1 MLELIL
7 GGAGTGKTI
16 LIYDKIK
23 QAVQAGQQVILLV
36 PEQASF
42 ENERQLYRLLGPQK
56 ALSVEVLSFTRLCDR
71 VFRAYGGM
79 AGIHME
85 DSSKLLLM
93 SVALE
98 GLREQLQVYGRE
110 TAAPFI
116 ESMCEL
122 VHELKTAGVIPSQLR
137 QAALEQETE
146 ESKNKFYDISLIYE
160 MYQAV
165 IEQGYDDPDDHLL
178 RAVRLLEGKQFFA
191 GTHVF
196 IDGFTAFMGA
206 EWRMLEGIFC
216 GGGILTAALCCEN
229 IHTGNG
235 VFAAASATARRLT
248 DLASRCGKKIAA
260 PICLQEPV
268 RFQTAGLKALAEK
281 FPHIR
286 PEKAESSEGVFLTEC
301 GDFYDEIEI
310 AASRIAAFV
319 REGYRYREIAVIA
332 RDTEP
337 YQAPIETIFSRYH
350 IPYFDDRRSDVVTHP
365 LARGLLYALDAVQSG
380 FESEYVLAL
389 SKSCLLGLSAEQGG
403 LLENYCYVWN
413 VTRKTWRTPFEN
425 HPDGLKDALN
435 EEASQRLAQANEARA
450 YIMDNLLT
458 LEEDLRDCD
467 GKGFATAVY
476 QYLLNIQA
484 ADHLR
489 AAAEEME
496 PAEAKQL
503 LEDGAQ
509 VWDALMGTLDIF
521 GGVLE
526 TVRFPL
532 NRFVDLF
539 RLCIGNLQ
547 IGILPQTLDQVLIGN
562 ADRIRP
568 AEPKAVFVLGLNEGK
583 FPAWT
588 GSSGLLTD
596 GERERLRTAG
606 VDLLHTA
613 EQQALLESYYV
624 YFALTRPSEC
634 LYLSYPSWDTAGKG
648 MAKSSAILQAERI
661 FGKTAEPSV
670 SFSPMDRV
678 WSEKSAFDLMARGW
692 REATP
697 EQAALRE
704 WFQSRQPERY
714 QALERVS
721 GVHPFALQSEKGKA
735 LFAGDLRLSPS
746 RLERYFLCPFSF
758 FCESGLGLR
767 PRRKAEYNPL
777 ESGTLIHLV
786 LQQMVEKYGGKGL
799 NSLDDARLREESAAF
814 LDQALKARVNQDMP
828 YRFQYLFAR
837 QVDTLAWLLRHLG
850 QEFSQ
855 SAFAPVAMELQIREG
870 SPYRP
875 LKLPVFDGS
884 RIIVEGVVDRLDAFE
899 ISKRRYLRVVD
910 YKTGIKKFE
919 LGDICHGLNMQML
932 IYLFALCDCYGGL
945 TASYNIPA
953 GVLYMPARA
962 DVVEAKRETDPA
974 KIKSMRDAQ
983 MKMNGLLLNDRAAL
997 SAMECG
1003 IKGRFIPARVTSKGE
1018 LDQKKS
1024 SVVSEKQL
1032 KMIRGAVEA
1041 RLKDMANRLK
1051 RGRVEALPL
1060 QRADQNEGG
1069 GICEY
1074 CDFAMICLH
1083 EGEDPVRELAKLDQ
1097 KEALQMIEEIL
1108 NLAEKE
1114 EEEDG

>member
-206 EWRMLEGIFC
+206 EWRMLEEIFC
-216 GGGILTAALCCEN
+216 GGGILTTALCCEN

-248 DLASRCGKKIAA
+248 DLANRCGKKIAA

-319 REGYRYREIAVIA
+319 QEGYRYREIAVIA

-413 VTRKTWRTPFEN
+413 VTRKTWRMPFEN

-435 EEASQRLAQANEARA
+435 EEAFQRLAQANEARV
-450 YIMDNLLT
+450 YIMDHLLT

-509 VWDALMGTLDIF
+509 
-521 GGVLE
+521 E

-670 SFSPMDRV
+670 SLSPMDRV

-704 WFQSRQPERY
+704 WFQSRQPKRY

-899 ISKRRYLRVVD
+899 IS
-910 YKTGIKKFE
+910 T
-919 LGDICHGLNMQML
+919 
-932 IYLFALCDCYGGL
+932 
-945 TASYNIPA
+945 
-953 GVLYMPARA
+953 
-962 DVVEAKRETDPA
+962 
-974 KIKSMRDAQ
+974 
-983 MKMNGLLLNDRAAL
+983 
-997 SAMECG
+997 
-1003 IKGRFIPARVTSKGE
+1003 
-1018 LDQKKS
+1018 
-1024 SVVSEKQL
+1024 
-1032 KMIRGAVEA
+1032 
-1041 RLKDMANRLK
+1041 
-1051 RGRVEALPL
+1051 
-1060 QRADQNEGG
+1060 
-1069 GICEY
+1069 
-1074 CDFAMICLH
+1074 
-1083 EGEDPVRELAKLDQ
+1083 
-1097 KEALQMIEEIL
+1097 
-1108 NLAEKE
+1108 
-1114 EEEDG
+1114 

>member
-1 MLELIL
+1 MSKRHYL
-7 GGAGTGKTI
+7 
-16 LIYDKIK
+16 
-23 QAVQAGQQVILLV
+23 QVIAVIFACFLALVCLLHYDARIAGPKEKSIEIILKARQNPPDFWRV
-36 PEQASF
+36 VEQGIIEASNEF
-42 ENERQLYRLLGPQK
+42 GVQCNVTAPSRESDVERQIQLMEEAVSRRPDAIILAASDQERMVPVCQE
-56 ALSVEVLSFTRLCDR
+56 AVEKGIILVTMDSDI
-71 VFRAYGGM
+71 AYEGRRCFVATDNYEMGKKLAPLIDEVAGRGG
-79 AGIHME
+79 
-85 DSSKLLLM
+85 
-93 SVALE
+93 
-98 GLREQLQVYGRE
+98 R
-110 TAAPFI
+110 F
-116 ESMCEL
+116 
-122 VHELKTAGVIPSQLR
+122 GVIAHVQSTSTAEQRRDGLLDTIENAGGR
-137 QAALEQETE
+137 LAALE
-146 ESKNKFYDISLIYE
+146 YC
-160 MYQAV
+160 
-165 IEQGYDDPDDHLL
+165 
-178 RAVRLLEGKQFFA
+178 EGSE
-191 GTHVF
+191 
-196 IDGFTAFMGA
+196 DLSR
-206 EWRMLEGIFC
+206 ER
-216 GGGILTAALCCEN
+216 
-229 IHTGNG
+229 
-235 VFAAASATARRLT
+235 ATAMV
-248 DLASRCGKKIAA
+248 LAHPEIECM
-260 PICLQEPV
+260 V
-268 RFQTAGLKALAEK
+268 GLN
-281 FPHIR
+281 
-286 PEKAESSEGVFLTEC
+286 ESSSLGITYAVQDL
-301 GDFYDEIEI
+301 G
-310 AASRIAAFV
+310 
-319 REGYRYREIAVIA
+319 REGEIAVIA

-413 VTRKTWRTPFEN
+413 VTRKTWRMPFEN

-435 EEASQRLAQANEARA
+435 EEAFQRLAQANEARV
-450 YIMDNLLT
+450 YIMDHLLT

-670 SFSPMDRV
+670 SLSPMDRV

-704 WFQSRQPERY
+704 WFQSRQPKRY

-1003 IKGRFIPARVTSKGE
+1003 IK
-1018 LDQKKS
+1018 
-1024 SVVSEKQL
+1024 
-1032 KMIRGAVEA
+1032 
-1041 RLKDMANRLK
+1041 
-1051 RGRVEALPL
+1051 
-1060 QRADQNEGG
+1060 
-1069 GICEY
+1069 
-1074 CDFAMICLH
+1074 
-1083 EGEDPVRELAKLDQ
+1083 
-1097 KEALQMIEEIL
+1097 
-1108 NLAEKE
+1108 
-1114 EEEDG
+1114 

>member
-1 MLELIL
+1 
-7 GGAGTGKTI
+7 
-16 LIYDKIK
+16 
-23 QAVQAGQQVILLV
+23 
-36 PEQASF
+36 
-42 ENERQLYRLLGPQK
+42 
-56 ALSVEVLSFTRLCDR
+56 
-71 VFRAYGGM
+71 
-79 AGIHME
+79 
-85 DSSKLLLM
+85 
-93 SVALE
+93 
-98 GLREQLQVYGRE
+98 
-110 TAAPFI
+110 
-116 ESMCEL
+116 
-122 VHELKTAGVIPSQLR
+122 
-137 QAALEQETE
+137 
-146 ESKNKFYDISLIYE
+146 
-160 MYQAV
+160 
-165 IEQGYDDPDDHLL
+165 
-178 RAVRLLEGKQFFA
+178 
-191 GTHVF
+191 
-196 IDGFTAFMGA
+196 
-206 EWRMLEGIFC
+206 
-216 GGGILTAALCCEN
+216 
-229 IHTGNG
+229 
-235 VFAAASATARRLT
+235 
-248 DLASRCGKKIAA
+248 
-260 PICLQEPV
+260 
-268 RFQTAGLKALAEK
+268 
-281 FPHIR
+281 
-286 PEKAESSEGVFLTEC
+286 
-301 GDFYDEIEI
+301 
-310 AASRIAAFV
+310 
-319 REGYRYREIAVIA
+319 
-332 RDTEP
+332 
-337 YQAPIETIFSRYH
+337 
-350 IPYFDDRRSDVVTHP
+350 
-365 LARGLLYALDAVQSG
+365 
-380 FESEYVLAL
+380 
-389 SKSCLLGLSAEQGG
+389 
-403 LLENYCYVWN
+403 
-413 VTRKTWRTPFEN
+413 
-425 HPDGLKDALN
+425 
-435 EEASQRLAQANEARA
+435 
-450 YIMDNLLT
+450 
-458 LEEDLRDCD
+458 
-467 GKGFATAVY
+467 
-476 QYLLNIQA
+476 
-484 ADHLR
+484 
-489 AAAEEME
+489 
-496 PAEAKQL
+496 
-503 LEDGAQ
+503 
-509 VWDALMGTLDIF
+509 
-521 GGVLE
+521 
-526 TVRFPL
+526 
-532 NRFVDLF
+532 
-539 RLCIGNLQ
+539 
-547 IGILPQTLDQVLIGN
+547 
-562 ADRIRP
+562 
-568 AEPKAVFVLGLNEGK
+568 
-583 FPAWT
+583 
-588 GSSGLLTD
+588 
-596 GERERLRTAG
+596 
-606 VDLLHTA
+606 
-613 EQQALLESYYV
+613 
-624 YFALTRPSEC
+624 
-634 LYLSYPSWDTAGKG
+634 

-721 GVHPFALQSEKGKA
+721 GVHPFSLQSEKGKA

-974 KIKSMRDAQ
+974 KIESMRDAQ